1 MAVAVRL
8 PGMDDIRSARLL
20 ALAKRCLDELPNRRL
35 DSAIYCAIHNAVDV
49 NTLDNNKLL
58 EARDAG

>member
-1 MAVAVRL
+1 
-8 PGMDDIRSARLL
+8 MDDIRSARLL